1 MRRVRALEPRMARL
15 WDAIKALKAYI
26 AQLCRRK
33 RIGLRRK
40 ERIGD
45 SRRIARAD
53 EVHQPQGRRFRER
66 RDRADAAEAGAGPR
80 VKVFR
85 TGPCARICGWM
96 RDLTPKEGS
105 LAERG
110 CAEVPPT
117 RHVQPWAVPTPTPN
131 APLRKEVEREAGD
144 PEGNLVIVERVGR
157 KRQHHFSCREY
168 GWVGSAHGFASTPYR
183 KVEIRLA
190 VTFITC
196 G

>member
-1 MRRVRALEPRMARL
+1 
-15 WDAIKALKAYI
+15 
-26 AQLCRRK
+26 
-33 RIGLRRK
+33 
-40 ERIGD
+40 
-45 SRRIARAD
+45 
-53 EVHQPQGRRFRER
+53 
-66 RDRADAAEAGAGPR
+66 
-80 VKVFR
+80 
-85 TGPCARICGWM
+85 M

-168 GWVGSAHGFASTPYR
+168 GWVGSAHRFASTQQR
-183 KVEIRLA
+183 DLFLKVNATIPQ
-190 VTFITC
+190 
-196 G
+196 GG